1 VSIFVDSSVWFAAAA
16 VRDHENARAKSILES
31 THNHVTTDHVLIE
44 TWLLLNSRYRREI
57 AERFWGQM
65 RSGAVWVETVTAG
78 DLEVAWSIG
87 EAFRDQDFSIVDRT
101 SFVVMERLGISK
113 VASFDKDFAIYRYGP
128 RREKAFEMVRSGHS
142 SAFRL
147 FHQAILNRQQI
158 ACVYQGLEREI
169 CPHILGHRDGIES
182 ALVFQFGGK
191 SSRSLPRG
199 GEWRCLRL
207 ADVENVKLRDG
218 DWQSGGGH
226 QRTQRCVDDVYI
238 DVNEAVPNQP
248 GRH

>member
-31 THNHVTTDHVLIE
+31 TENHVTTDHVLVE

-65 RSGAVWVETVTAG
+65 RTGAVWVETVTSG

-87 EAFRDQDFSIVDRT
+87 ETFQDQDFSIVDRT

-113 VASFDKDFAIYRYGP
+113 VASFDRDFAIYRYGP
-128 RREKAFEMVRSGHS
+128 RRERAFEMVSSGHS

-147 FHQAILNRQQI
+147 FHQAILNRQQVT
-158 ACVYQGLEREI
+158 CVYQGLEREI
-169 CPHILGHRDGIES
+169 CPHILGHRDGVES
-182 ALVFQFGGK
+182 ALVFQFGGR
-191 SSRSLPRG
+191 SSRSLPRA

-207 ADVENVKLRDG
+207 ADVENVRLRDG
-218 DWQSGGGH
+218 DWHSGVGH
-226 QRTQRCVDDVYI
+226 QRTQRCVDDVYV

-248 GRH
+248 GRK